1 MMKIL
6 VPVDG
11 SEHSL
16 HALQHALNLTDLL
29 KVPPQLVLLN
39 VQRSVAQGNVK
50 LLIDAQTIDD
60 YQLEQGMTALRSA
73 RQMLDESG
81 IAYQYHLSVGH
92 PAEAI
97 AQFATEHGVSHI
109 VIGARGEGG
118 LGKRLLGSVAAQVL
132 ETSTLPVTVV
142 R

>member
-1 MMKIL
+1 MKIL

-16 HALQHALNLTDLL
+16 HAVRHALVLHDSL
-29 KVPPQLVLLN
+29 KAVPELVLLN

-60 YQLEQGMTALRSA
+60 YQREQGMAALETARHV
-73 RQMLDESG
+73 LDQRG

-97 AQFATEHGVSHI
+97 AQYAAKHGVSHI
-109 VIGARGEGG
+109 VIGAHGEGG
-118 LGKRLLGSVAAQVL
+118 LGKRLLGSIVAQVL
-132 ETSTLPVTVV
+132 ETTALPVTVV

>member
-16 HALQHALNLTDLL
+16 HALQHVLSLSDLL

-60 YQLEQGMTALRSA
+60 YQREQGMNALKSA

-81 IAYQYHLSVGH
+81 IAYQYHLCVGH

-97 AQFATEHGVSHI
+97 VQIAAEHGVSHI

-118 LGKRLLGSVAAQVL
+118 LGKRLLGSVASQVL
-132 ETSTLPVTVV
+132 ETATLPVTVV

>member
-16 HALQHALNLTDLL
+16 HALQHALSLTDLL

-60 YQLEQGMTALRSA
+60 YQREQGMAALQPA

-92 PAEAI
+92 PADAI
-97 AQFATEHGVSHI
+97 TQFAAENGVSHI
-109 VIGARGEGG
+109 VIGAHGEGG

-132 ETSTLPVTVV
+132 QTATLPVTVV